1 MVTLHKVRFAYK
13 KSEPLF
19 SSLDFTIKSGGVYG
33 LLGKNG
39 AGKTTMLKLA
49 AGLLFTQ
56 AGRALLFDGE
66 AWKRKPASLA
76 RFAFVPEVV
85 AVPAVTVPEFVSLY
99 GGYFPF
105 FKRDMMMDYLKRLE
119 VPSEGRLD
127 KMSLGQKKKALLA
140 FAFSSGAELVF
151 LDEPTNGLDIPSK
164 QVFRRMVAE
173 SVDDSRAFVISTHQV
188 RDVQNLI
195 DPVVILHE
203 GEIILYADVAT
214 IVSRLEVRLFPDEGA
229 ATSAGALSIQHDLG
243 RIVALVPTAS
253 ATGSVSGEPVST
265 EAIDLELL
273 FQAAL
278 DHPDR
283 MRETLGGNR

>member
-1 MVTLHKVRFAYK
+1 MVVLDKVRFAYRK
-13 KSEPLF
+13 QAPLF
-19 SSLDFTIKSGGVYG
+19 TTLDFRIESGGVFG

-39 AGKTTMLKLA
+39 AGKTTMLKIA
-49 AGLLFTQ
+49 AGLLFPQ
-56 AGRALLFDGE
+56 EGSARLFEAE
-66 AWKRKPASLA
+66 AWRRAPASLA

-85 AVPAVTVPEFVSLY
+85 AVPAVTVPEFVTLY

-105 FKRDMMMDYLKRLE
+105 FNREKMLEYLDRLE
-119 VPSEGRLD
+119 VPFKGRLD
-127 KMSLGQKKKALLA
+127 RMSLGQKKKALLS

-173 SVDDSRAFVISTHQV
+173 SVDESRAFVISTHQV

-203 GEIILYADVAT
+203 GEIIMNADIAT
-214 IVSRLEVRLFPDEGA
+214 IVSRLELRLFSDEGA
-229 ATSAGALSIQHDLG
+229 ASAAGALAVQHDLG
-243 RIVALVPTAS
+243 RVLALVPSGSDAPS
-253 ATGSVSGEPVST
+253 AGEPVSS

-278 DHPDR
+278 DHPVR
-283 MRETLGGNR
+283 IREILGGAR